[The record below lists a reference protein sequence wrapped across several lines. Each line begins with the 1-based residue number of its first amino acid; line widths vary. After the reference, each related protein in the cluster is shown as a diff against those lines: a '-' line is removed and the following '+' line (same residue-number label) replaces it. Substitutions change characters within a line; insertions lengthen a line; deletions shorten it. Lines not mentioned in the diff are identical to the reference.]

1 MADLDNNSSPIFII
15 RKKKSGHGG
24 HHGGAWKVAYADFVT
39 ALMALFIVL
48 WIVNS
53 SQEVR
58 DAVSGYFK
66 DPRGF
71 GKDSGTAKP
80 GTGKSPAVT
89 VEVARATMDDL
100 KKKLE
105 EAMKKMPELEKLKD
119 QVEITV
125 TNEGLRIELLET
137 EKGMFFESGST
148 NPTAFGKELIELL
161 AKEIGR
167 LPNHVLIEGH
177 TDSRKYVSAAGY
189 SNWELSAD
197 RANSARRIM
206 QTKAGLRD
214 DQVSEVRGYAFQK
227 LRKPKQPEDAS
238 NRRISVTVQYLD
250 GSTPGEHVT
259 TTAGTLDV
267 KTKPAP
273 AVSTATKQH

>member
-1 MADLDNNSSPIFII
+1 MADLDNNTPAPIIII
-15 RKKKSGHGG
+15 RRKKSGHDA

-48 WIVNS
+48 WIVNT
-53 SQEVR
+53 SQDVR

-71 GKDSGTAKP
+71 GKDSGTAKE
-80 GTGKSPAVT
+80 GTGKAANSSVDISK
-89 VEVARATMDDL
+89 ATMADL

-105 EAMKKMPELEKLKD
+105 EAMKKKPELEKLKN

-137 EKGMFFESGST
+137 EKGAFFESGSPH
-148 NPTAFGKELIELL
+148 PTPFGAELIELL
-161 AKEIGR
+161 GKEIGR

-177 TDSRKYVSAAGY
+177 TDSRPYVSMAGY

-197 RANSARRIM
+197 RANSARRLM
-206 QTKAGLRD
+206 QTNGGLRD
-214 DQVSEVRGYAFQK
+214 DQVSEVRGYAAQR
-227 LRKPKQPEDAS
+227 LRKPKEPQDAS
-238 NRRISVTVQYLD
+238 NRRISVTVQFLD
-250 GSTPGEHVT
+250 SPPDEHPAAAVT
-259 TTAGTLDV
+259 
-267 KTKPAP
+267 KTDAKAKPSPVPPAAP
-273 AVSTATKQH
+273 KR